1 MNYKNTRLAFPSGNT
16 SACKV
21 VKQI

>member
-1 MNYKNTRLAFPSGNT
+1 MNYKNTRLAFPYGNT